1 MAASVPSNTP
11 RRLVVTDASVIF
23 GQVVADFC
31 RSVNAGVG
39 EPLDSAIRLT
49 AVVTNARHAGST
61 KLPAIASGSLESVL
75 SIAERPGH
83 HDATCLAE
91 LARVLQPNGT
101 LLLQEPVAARS
112 AAAVELERLP
122 SSLSGSPLPNQA
134 ALERTLL
141 LSGFATWQAV
151 SPVAGV
157 GLAPEFTGITPAAI
171 GSTQGPLLVP
181 VTLKAQ
187 KPAWQ
192 TGSSFTLKKKSI
204 SSQAAAAD
212 AAPAASPA
220 TSAGVAL
227 PAPATWRVATGGAG
241 EEEEE
246 LVDEDS
252 LLTAEDLVAPA
263 PPPASAAAA
272 SGELVDEDSLL
283 TAEDLVAPVP
293 PPASAAAGCGT
304 AKTARKA
311 CANCTCGRAEME
323 AAEEAGGEGGQGK
336 SKLTLDQIANP
347 ESACG
352 SCGGEGVSGGED
364 VSAVVSAVCGL
375 GDAFRC
381 AGCPYRGLPPF
392 RLGEKVSGGGGGGA
406 RVTCDGIS
414 LGRARLSADVYK
426 PPVTFETTQSSSSFL
441 LPPFPPPPCPAF
453 SPTLAV

>member
-263 PPPASAAAA
+263 PPPASAAA
-272 SGELVDEDSLL
+272 
-283 TAEDLVAPVP
+283 
-293 PPASAAAGCGT
+293 GCGT

-352 SCGGEGVSGGED
+352 S
-364 VSAVVSAVCGL
+364 CGL

>member
-1 MAASVPSNTP
+1 MAAVPSSVP
-11 RRLVVTDASVIF
+11 RRLVVTDAPVISCL
-23 GQVVADFC
+23 VVADFC
-31 RSVNAGVG
+31 KSVGGGDAL
-39 EPLDSAIRLT
+39 ESAIQST
-49 AVVTNARHAGST
+49 VVVTNARQADSK
-61 KLPAIASGSLESVL
+61 KLPSIASGSLESVL

-83 HDATCLAE
+83 HDATCLSE

-112 AAAVELERLP
+112 AAAVEQERLP

-151 SPVAGV
+151 SSVAGV

-192 TGSSFTLKKKSI
+192 TGSSFSLKKKST
-204 SSQAAAAD
+204 SSQAAAA
-212 AAPAASPA
+212 PAAAPA
-220 TSAGVAL
+220 TSAGVPL
-227 PAPATWRVATGGAG
+227 PAAATWRVGTGGAG
-241 EEEEE
+241 EEDDE

-263 PPPASAAAA
+263 PPP
-272 SGELVDEDSLL
+272 
-283 TAEDLVAPVP
+283 P
-293 PPASAAAGCGT
+293 SAAAGCGT

-311 CANCTCGRAEME
+311 CKNCTCGRAEME
-323 AAEEAGGEGGQGK
+323 AAEVAGEGEGGKGK
-336 SKLTLDQIANP
+336 SKLTIDQIANP

-352 SCGGEGVSGGED
+352 S
-364 VSAVVSAVCGL
+364 CGL

-392 RLGEKVSGGGGGGA
+392 RLGEK
-406 RVTCDGIS
+406 IS
-414 LGRARLSADVYK
+414 LDTALLSADV
-426 PPVTFETTQSSSSFL
+426 
-441 LPPFPPPPCPAF
+441 
-453 SPTLAV
+453 

>member
-1 MAASVPSNTP
+1 MP
-11 RRLVVTDASVIF
+11 RRLVVTDSSVIS

-31 RSVNAGVG
+31 RSVNVG
-39 EPLDSAIRLT
+39 EPLDSAIQST
-49 AVVTNARHAGST
+49 GVVTNASHAGST

-151 SPVAGV
+151 SPIAGV

-192 TGSSFTLKKKSI
+192 TGSSFSLKKKSAL
-204 SSQAAAAD
+204 SQTDAAAAAA
-212 AAPAASPA
+212 AAPPAAPA
-220 TSAGVAL
+220 TSAGVLL

-241 EEEEE
+241 EEEDE

-263 PPPASAAAA
+263 PPPASAA
-272 SGELVDEDSLL
+272 S
-283 TAEDLVAPVP
+283 
-293 PPASAAAGCGT
+293 GCGT

-323 AAEEAGGEGGQGK
+323 AAEEAGGEGGQGR

-352 SCGGEGVSGGED
+352 S
-364 VSAVVSAVCGL
+364 CGL

-392 RLGEKVSGGGGGGA
+392 RLGEK
-406 RVTCDGIS
+406 
-414 LGRARLSADVYK
+414 
-426 PPVTFETTQSSSSFL
+426 
-441 LPPFPPPPCPAF
+441 
-453 SPTLAV
+453 

>member
-1 MAASVPSNTP
+1 MP
-11 RRLVVTDASVIF
+11 RRLVVTDASMIS
-23 GQVVADFC
+23 GQVVANFC
-31 RSVNAGVG
+31 KSVGVGVG
-39 EPLDSAIRLT
+39 EPLDSAIQST
-49 AVVTNARHAGST
+49 AVVTNAKHVGST

-192 TGSSFTLKKKSI
+192 TGSSFSLKKKNS
-204 SSQAAAAD
+204 SSQTAAAA
-212 AAPAASPA
+212 AAPAAAPA

-241 EEEEE
+241 GEEDE

-263 PPPASAAAA
+263 
-272 SGELVDEDSLL
+272 
-283 TAEDLVAPVP
+283 P

-323 AAEEAGGEGGQGK
+323 AAEEAGGAEGAQGK

-352 SCGGEGVSGGED
+352 S
-364 VSAVVSAVCGL
+364 CGL

-392 RLGEKVSGGGGGGA
+392 RLGEK
-406 RVTCDGIS
+406 IS
-414 LGRARLSADVYK
+414 LGKDLLSADV
-426 PPVTFETTQSSSSFL
+426 
-441 LPPFPPPPCPAF
+441 
-453 SPTLAV
+453 